1 MKILLIRNH
10 DIGNI
15 NTRLP
20 NSINKA
26 QGIYPPL
33 GIAYIASYL
42 KKYNYDVSILDSKV
56 LNLTTAETK
65 DRILKE
71 KPDVVGITSMTP
83 NIKGALEAAKLVKE
97 VSNQIITVIG
107 GPQISVFPK
116 ETLSFDFIDFGIYG
130 EGEHTMLELVN
141 SIHNGKDFS
150 NITGLVYK
158 SNKKVCVNQPAL
170 VENLDELPLPS
181 RDLLP
186 VEKYHCV
193 ITKKPFTTMMTS
205 RGCPFKCSFCFKGP
219 SDKKIRYRLAN
230 NVVNEIEHCIEK
242 YKVKTVMFY
251 DDTFNLNKNHVNNI
265 CSEIIERGI
274 DVEWDAPARVDLVNE
289 KILRLMK
296 KAGCVRL
303 RYGVESGNDKILTHM
318 NKRITVRKV
327 EEVFRLTKK
336 IGIKTFAYFM
346 IGYVTEDEKTIRNT
360 INFAKKI
367 DPDWIMFNV
376 VTPLPLTELHE
387 LCVEKGK
394 IDPNYWKDFVLNK
407 TNERLPFLVE
417 NADKW
422 VRRAYREF
430 YFRPKV
436 LLKKMFDIRS
446 IDTIKKY
453 ISGFRGI
460 LLFEM
465 NSTKD

>member
-1 MKILLIRNH
+1 MKILLIRHHN
-10 DIGNI
+10 IGNI

-71 KPDVVGITSMTP
+71 KPDIVGITSMTP
-83 NIKGALEAAKLVKE
+83 IIKGALEAAKLVKE
-97 VSNQIITVIG
+97 VSNNIITVIG
-107 GPQISVFPK
+107 GPHISVFPK
-116 ETLSFDFIDFGIYG
+116 ETLSYDFIDFGIYG

-158 SNKKVCVNQPAL
+158 RNKKVYINQPAL
-170 VENLDELPLPS
+170 VENLDELPFPS

-193 ITKKPFTTMMTS
+193 ISKKPFTTMMTS

-219 SDKKIRYRLAN
+219 SDKKIRYRSAN
-230 NVVNEIEHCIEK
+230 DVVNEIEHCIEK
-242 YKVKTVMFY
+242 YKVKTIMFY
-251 DDTFNLNKNHVNNI
+251 DDTFNLNKNHVKNI
-265 CSEIIERGI
+265 CNIMIERGI
-274 DVEWDAPARVDLVNE
+274 DVEWEAPARVDLVNE

-296 KAGCVRL
+296 RAGCVRL
-303 RYGVESGNDKILTHM
+303 RYGVESGNDEILALM

-327 EEVFRLTKK
+327 EEVFRTTKK
-336 IGIKTFAYFM
+336 NGIKTFAYFM
-346 IGYVTEDEKTIRNT
+346 IGYITEDEKTIRNT

-376 VTPLPLTELHE
+376 VTPLPLTDLHE

-394 IDPNYWKDFVLNK
+394 IGQNYWKDFVLNK

-436 LLKKMFDIRS
+436 LLKKLFAIRS

-453 ISGFRGI
+453 ITGFRGI
-460 LLFEM
+460 VFFEM
-465 NSTKD
+465 KSTNV